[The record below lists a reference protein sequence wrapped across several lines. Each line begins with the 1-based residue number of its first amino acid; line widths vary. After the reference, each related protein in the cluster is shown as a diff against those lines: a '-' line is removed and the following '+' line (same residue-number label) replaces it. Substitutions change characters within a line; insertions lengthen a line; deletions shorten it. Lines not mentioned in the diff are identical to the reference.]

1 MRSEEFLYF
10 NKLLYI
16 MIIKQRLIRGGLVAV
31 FVCYIVIFFDLCAY
45 FFVRQ
50 RRSPRMVRIP
60 LRRRISKPNL

>member
-31 FVCYIVIFFDLCAY
+31 FVCYIVIFF
-45 FFVRQ
+45 
-50 RRSPRMVRIP
+50 
-60 LRRRISKPNL
+60 

>member
-31 FVCYIVIFFDLCAY
+31 FCVILLFFLTYALI
-45 FFVRQ
+45 FLFGRGGVRGW
-50 RRSPRMVRIP
+50 
-60 LRRRISKPNL
+60 